1 MNPLKLIGRK
11 VRYEGAEGRVRSIHA
26 GKGLPPEL
34 RIARRVPVG
43 EADRFIDVPESEW
56 DKVQILPD

>member
-1 MNPLKLIGRK
+1 MNPLELIGRK
-11 VRYEGAEGRVRSIHA
+11 VRYEGTEGRVRSVHA
-26 GKGLPPEL
+26 GKDLPPAL

-43 EADRFIDVPESEW
+43 EPHRFIDVPESEW

>member
-11 VRYEGAEGRVRSIHA
+11 VRYEGTEGRVRSIHA
-26 GKGLPPEL
+26 GRGLPPEL
-34 RIARRVPVG
+34 RIARRVLVG